1 MTGKDYGLQV
11 RGENLIFVSVRHY
24 IHRMIEEL
32 KPFTSLYMEAFENDV
47 KNGVFVNQNA
57 TIEEKDRI
65 RQTRESVIRIL
76 DKAQDYNEQCTS
88 RLNAKLSK
96 GRPHRMI
103 TTTKQY
109 VYVAQTEFL
118 RALQSERVFT
128 KRVSQ
133 FGEGKVS
140 EYFMLLGNT
149 IKKILDFPNIEDFID
164 DSQNKRQT
172 RLDGMNVPPTY
183 SQLMGACD
191 GHPRNLVDIFTDYKP
206 SIEKRIYNDRTEERY
221 NEFTNDS
228 DAIQKYVE
236 VVCNDIH
243 DYFLG
248 ATMTYVGNAISEAI
262 DPEKSEDYE
271 GFLQVC
277 NTTIPQ
283 KVASY
288 DGRSGLMKKSR
299 AVVIET
305 IQKVYGIDVKD

>member
-1 MTGKDYGLQV
+1 MNSQ
-11 RGENLIFVSVRHY
+11 
-24 IHRMIEEL
+24 
-32 KPFTSLYMEAFENDV
+32 
-47 KNGVFVNQNA
+47 A
-57 TIEEKDRI
+57 TIDEKERI
-65 RQTRESVIRIL
+65 RKTKESVVRIL
-76 DKAQDYNEQCTS
+76 EKAQDYNEQCTS
-88 RLNAKLSK
+88 RLDAKLSK

-103 TTTKQY
+103 TTAKQY
-109 VYVAQTEFL
+109 VYVAQTEFM

-128 KRVSQ
+128 KQVSQ

-140 EYFMLLGNT
+140 EYFMLLSNT
-149 IKKILDFPNIEDFID
+149 IKQILNFPNIEEFID
-164 DSQNKRQT
+164 DSQNKRQV
-172 RLDGMNVPPTY
+172 RLNDMNVPPTY
-183 SQLMGACD
+183 SQLMSACD
-191 GHPRNLVDIFTDYKP
+191 GHPRNLVDIFTSYKP
-206 SIEKRIYNDRTEERY
+206 SIEKRY